1 LGVRQTF
8 LAATLKLWSIT
19 PGKDPAD
26 SSRAQPQ
33 TKGRAPV
40 CPTPVVVQFAPWPKD
55 LLCVL
60 CESLAFFAV
69 KVLLYR
75 KASQRTAAK
84 NAKPNHALVKLSL
97 YPSSQVFDA
106 PLPGRYPKE

>member
-1 LGVRQTF
+1 TV
-8 LAATLKLWSIT
+8 LAATLKLWSST

-33 TKGRAPV
+33 TNGRAPV
-40 CPTPVVVQFAPWPKD
+40 CPTPVVVQFAPWPTN
-55 LLCVL
+55 LLCVV

-84 NAKPNHALVKLSL
+84 NAKPNHA
-97 YPSSQVFDA
+97 QRETE
-106 PLPGRYPKE
+106 PLLQFASV